1 MRWLSH
7 ESRRPWCS
15 VVSAAIPLGKNES
28 SNAVGFGGLLP
39 LTHSEGNSM
48 LRINFSETPAEERWI
63 LHGQLADPWATELRA
78 CWKKNHRTDVQRACI
93 VDLDEITFVDKN
105 GEQVLRLL
113 AGDGAR
119 FTASGIYTNYILEK
133 IASNSAINRSAP
145 EIVGGETHL
154 REDRSDARCECQDR
168 SR

>member
-1 MRWLSH
+1 
-7 ESRRPWCS
+7 
-15 VVSAAIPLGKNES
+15 
-28 SNAVGFGGLLP
+28 
-39 LTHSEGNSM
+39 M

-63 LHGQLADPWATELRA
+63 LHGQLAGPWAAELSA

-93 VDLDEITFVDKN
+93 VDLDEITFVDKS

-119 FTASGIYTNYILEK
+119 FTASGIYTNYILEQ
-133 IASNSAINRSAP
+133 ITANSAINRSAP
-145 EIVGGETHL
+145 EIVGAETHPGNY
-154 REDRSDARCECQDR
+154 RSGARSECQDR